1 MNSSKLFVLTIT
13 VALLSG
19 CGPVLN
25 PYRENF
31 KCKTPGEDGKCVDTS
46 TAYKDARYPE
56 NTLVKEPDKKPSMD
70 SDKATG
76 YSNSEG
82 KPGSRE
88 DINTARYRILSELL
102 KEPKKPLLQPP
113 KILRVLMLPYEGERQ
128 ELYMSRY
135 VYIQL
140 ENARWVLTDQHET
153 EH

>member
-1 MNSSKLFVLTIT
+1 MNFSKLFVLAMT

-76 YSNSEG
+76 YSNS
-82 KPGSRE
+82 
-88 DINTARYRILSELL
+88 
-102 KEPKKPLLQPP
+102 
-113 KILRVLMLPYEGERQ
+113 
-128 ELYMSRY
+128 
-135 VYIQL
+135 
-140 ENARWVLTDQHET
+140 
-153 EH
+153 